1 MTLHTLE
8 YWQARA
14 DALTLRGQAYID
26 GAYADAADGATF
38 AATSPI
44 DGRKLADVAAC
55 GAADV
60 DRTVAAARR
69 AFETGV
75 WSGLA
80 PRERKTRLV
89 RLAQLITEHSEEL
102 ALIETLDMG
111 KPIRDALA
119 FDLPETAHCYA
130 WYGEAIDK
138 RYDEIAPTG
147 GNALATVTREPLGV
161 VAAVVPWNYPL
172 LMAAWKVAPA
182 LAAGNS
188 VILKPAEQS
197 SLSALRLAA
206 LAEQAGIPAGVF
218 NVVPGAGPVAGSAL
232 GLHPDVDCVAFTGST
247 ATGKRFMSYSGES
260 NLKRVWLECGGKSPH
275 IVFEDCPDL
284 DRAAL
289 IAALAIFSNQGEVCI
304 AGSRLYVHD
313 AIYDTFMEKVAR
325 HAAEMRPGNP
335 LDPATALGAMVDE
348 RQTRSV
354 MARIAAGQAEGA
366 TLRIGGRQLHTDSG
380 GFYIE
385 PTIFDC
391 ADASSALIREEIF
404 GPVLA
409 AQRFHTE
416 DEAIALANDSAYG
429 LGAGLWTANLGRAH
443 RLSRRLRAGLVWVNC
458 YADDDITVPFGGVKQ
473 SGFGRDKSLHAL
485 DKYSDLKT
493 TWIDISL

>member
-1 MTLHTLE
+1 MTQATLE

-14 DALTLRGQAYID
+14 NALTLRGQAYID
-26 GAYADAADGATF
+26 GAYVDAVDGATF

-60 DRTVAAARR
+60 DRAVAAARR
-69 AFETGV
+69 AFEAGV
-75 WSGLA
+75 WSQLA

-232 GLHPDVDCVAFTGST
+232 GRHPDVDCVAFTGST

-313 AIYDTFMEKVAR
+313 AIYDAFMEKVAG

-335 LDPATALGAMVDE
+335 LDPATTLGAMVDE

-391 ADASSALIREEIF
+391 ADASSALMREEIF

-416 DEAIALANDSAYG
+416 DEAIALANDSSYG

-458 YADDDITVPFGGVKQ
+458 YADGDITVPFGGVKQ

-493 TWIDISL
+493 TWIDITQ

>member
-26 GAYADAADGATF
+26 GAYVDAADGATF
-38 AATSPI
+38 AAASPI

-55 GAADV
+55 GQADV
-60 DRTVAAARR
+60 DRAVAAARR

-289 IAALAIFSNQGEVCI
+289 IASLAIFSNQGEVCI

-325 HAAEMRPGNP
+325 HAAEMRPSNP

-416 DEAIALANDSAYG
+416 DEAIALANDSSYG

-443 RLSRRLRAGLVWVNC
+443 RLSRRLRAGLVWINC
-458 YADDDITVPFGGVKQ
+458 YADGDITVPFGGVKQ

>member
-1 MTLHTLE
+1 MTLHTLD

-26 GAYADAADGATF
+26 GAYVDAADGATF

-60 DRTVAAARR
+60 DRAVAAARR
-69 AFETGV
+69 AFESGV

-80 PRERKTRLV
+80 PRERKTRLL
-89 RLAQLITEHSEEL
+89 RLAQLITEHTEEL

-172 LMAAWKVAPA
+172 LMAAWKIAPA

-313 AIYDTFMEKVAR
+313 AIYDRFMEKVAR

-366 TLRIGGRQLHTDSG
+366 TLRIGGRQLHADSG
-380 GFYIE
+380 GYYIE

-391 ADASSALIREEIF
+391 ADASSALMREEIF

-416 DEAIALANDSAYG
+416 DEAIALANDSSYG

-458 YADDDITVPFGGVKQ
+458 YADGDITVPFGGVKQ

-493 TWIDISL
+493 TWIDITQ

>member
-1 MTLHTLE
+1 MTLHTLD

-14 DALTLRGQAYID
+14 AALTLRGQAYID

-60 DRTVAAARR
+60 DRAVAAARR
-69 AFETGV
+69 AFEAGV
-75 WSGLA
+75 WSQLA
-80 PRERKTRLV
+80 PRERKARLT

-218 NVVPGAGPVAGSAL
+218 NVVTGTGPVAGSAL

-313 AIYDTFMEKVAR
+313 AIYDAFMEKVAH

-366 TLRIGGRQLHTDSG
+366 TLRIGGRQLHAEGG

-391 ADASSALIREEIF
+391 ADASSTLIREEIF

-416 DEAIALANDSAYG
+416 DEAIALANDSSYG

-458 YADDDITVPFGGVKQ
+458 YADGDITVPFGGVKQ

-493 TWIDISL
+493 TWIDITQ